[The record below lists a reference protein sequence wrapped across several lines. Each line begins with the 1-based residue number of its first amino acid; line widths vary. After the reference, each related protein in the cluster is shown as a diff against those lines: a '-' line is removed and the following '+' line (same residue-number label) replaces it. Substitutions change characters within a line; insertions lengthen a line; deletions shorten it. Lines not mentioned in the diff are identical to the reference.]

1 MNTLIFC
8 SVIISIF
15 CQEITFY
22 VSPNGLDSND
32 GLTKETP
39 WRWSWSTVSTK
50 IRKQFSSYKDIYII
64 FLEGDYYVNEYGIS
78 VSRMSTS
85 MYFRFWAY
93 PGARVRIIGGIK
105 LQEFAPHPANS
116 SIYITQIDPNISV
129 SALFVNGRRL
139 TSARA
144 PKDWEYSRLWGYYTT
159 PDSKDSNYINR
170 HYIVSEELIKV
181 LSKLPKNELNRA
193 NIVCRHYYHTETDTI
208 IDIDTKKNEIITN
221 VTKSREDFIAPL
233 PIEPDALYY
242 VENVFNFLSE
252 PNEYYISPNGT
263 LYYYSEKGDNIDN
276 SEAFITSTGWMSFH
290 CNKDSSSKK
299 GNFEVKNIEI
309 MANSDYGVYI
319 SNCENI
325 TLINLTIHNCGG
337 GISVQACSNIT
348 INHTYINDVTKYG
361 QYLSKSDYIISH
373 NNIIRNYH
381 VNHGIEV
388 TDCNNTY
395 VTNNE
400 IASGYT
406 APIMVKSHSPYDM
419 TTIRNI
425 LIQDNHAHHA
435 GYGVMNDLGGIQ
447 VLQAVNGLIIRHN
460 HFHDIWAES
469 YAAHG
474 IYLGSATAGTI
485 CENNLVHDTLTSTF
499 KMDLGMEITL
509 RNNIWAYGGGS
520 LLYWTTNKQ
529 EYHEYTIENN
539 IFLVTENKL
548 MGGGG
553 WNNEPTNMTIDNNL
567 YWHVKNGA
575 EGFLFR
581 YKNLTQWQAL
591 GYDLNSLIEDP
602 MFTNHE
608 KRDFTFK
615 DKTNADK
622 IGFKE
627 FDFNFGVIGEDY
639 WLNLANGKE
648 YNNFHANQVLP
659 PTYFYTSGFTDFDKD
674 NDEFLK
680 NCTINPYNSVV
691 EKTNKLSHSG
701 KTSLRFAASEKQK
714 HSNTRPEIVVPCN
727 YEQGHAIFSFYFYV
741 TNIKN
746 YFSIN
751 FDSYLYIYINNGQIL
766 NGKFTY
772 EANKWNNITIYIDY
786 GDAKKKSTY
795 DIEVNG
801 EKQEGSE
808 IIYSTLSNFKIS
820 MIETK
825 NDTYI
830 DDLMATTDYQIPR
843 HFKNSFDE
851 NARIF
856 NTSYFEEKFK
866 IIDNENIIPNKSD
879 DKDFSKSDD
888 DDNGLSTGALI
899 GIICGLLLLIFIC
912 GALLFI
918 FRKKIF
924 GKNNINTEIENAVNN
939 IEIKEEKINI
949 EMMDVK
955 ESGKKSEKETVFI
968 HSVRG
973 LNN

>member
-1 MNTLIFC
+1 M
-8 SVIISIF
+8 
-15 CQEITFY
+15 
-22 VSPNGLDSND
+22 
-32 GLTKETP
+32 
-39 WRWSWSTVSTK
+39 
-50 IRKQFSSYKDIYII
+50 
-64 FLEGDYYVNEYGIS
+64 
-78 VSRMSTS
+78 
-85 MYFRFWAY
+85 
-93 PGARVRIIGGIK
+93 
-105 LQEFAPHPANS
+105 
-116 SIYITQIDPNISV
+116 
-129 SALFVNGRRL
+129 
-139 TSARA
+139 
-144 PKDWEYSRLWGYYTT
+144 
-159 PDSKDSNYINR
+159 
-170 HYIVSEELIKV
+170 SEELIKI

-193 NIVCRHYYHTETDTI
+193 HIVCRHYYHTETDTI
-208 IDIDTKKNEIITN
+208 FDIDTEKNEIITN
-221 VTKSREDFIAPL
+221 VTKSREDFIAAL
-233 PIEPDALYY
+233 PIEADSLFY
-242 VENVFNFLSE
+242 VENIFNFLSE
-252 PNEYYISPNGT
+252 PNEYYISPNCT
-263 LYYYSEKGDNIDN
+263 LYYYSENNDNIVN
-276 SEAFITSTGWMSFH
+276 SEAFIATTGYFSFH
-290 CNKDSSSKK
+290 CNKDSYSNK
-299 GNFEVKNIEI
+299 GNFEAKDIEI

-325 TLINLTIHNCGG
+325 TLNNLTIHNCGG
-337 GISVQACSNIT
+337 GISVQACNNIT

-361 QYLSKSDYIISH
+361 QYISKSNYIISH
-373 NNIIRNYH
+373 NNIIRNFA

-388 TDCNNTY
+388 ADCNNTNI
-395 VTNNE
+395 TNNE
-400 IASGYT
+400 IAGGYS

-419 TTIRNI
+419 KTIRNI

-435 GYGVMNDLGGIQ
+435 GFGVTNDLGGIQ
-447 VLQAVNGLIIRHN
+447 VLQEVNGLIIRHN

-474 IYLGSATAGTI
+474 IYLGTQTAGTI

-520 LLYWTTNKQ
+520 LLYWSTNKK

-553 WNNEPTNMTIDNNL
+553 WNDEPTNMTINNNL

-581 YKNLTQWQAL
+581 YKNLTQWQSL
-591 GYDLNSLIEDP
+591 GYDLNSLIADP
-602 MFTNHE
+602 MFTDHE

-615 DKTNADK
+615 DKKNAEK

-648 YNNFHANQVLP
+648 HNNFHVNQVLP
-659 PTYFYTSGFTDFDKD
+659 PTYFYTSGYTDFEKD

-680 NCTINPYNSVV
+680 NCTINPHSSTI
-691 EKTNKLSHSG
+691 EKTNILSYSG
-701 KTSLRFAASEKQK
+701 TTSLRFAASEKQK

-727 YEQGHAIFSFYFYV
+727 YEQGHGIFSFYFYV

-751 FDSYLYIYINNGQIL
+751 FDSYLSISITDGKIL

-772 EANKWNNITIYIDY
+772 EVNKWNNIKIYIDY
-786 GDAKKKSTY
+786 GDSKTKSTY

-808 IIYSTLSNFKIS
+808 LSYSILSNFKIS

-830 DDLMATTDYQIPR
+830 DDLTVTTDYEIPR
-843 HFKNSFDE
+843 HFRDSFNE

-856 NTSYFEEKFK
+856 NISTFEEKFS
-866 IIDNENIIPNKSD
+866 IIDNGNISNASD
-879 DKDFSKSDD
+879 EEDYSKSD
-888 DDNGLSTGALI
+888 DDNGLSTGGII

-912 GALLFI
+912 GSLIFI

-924 GKNNINTEIENAVNN
+924 SKNNINTEVDKKLNNVEISKEN
-939 IEIKEEKINI
+939 KKI
-949 EMMDVK
+949 EMMNINENGNK
-955 ESGKKSEKETVFI
+955 TEKETVLI
-968 HSVRG
+968 YSGRKS
-973 LNN
+973 LKN